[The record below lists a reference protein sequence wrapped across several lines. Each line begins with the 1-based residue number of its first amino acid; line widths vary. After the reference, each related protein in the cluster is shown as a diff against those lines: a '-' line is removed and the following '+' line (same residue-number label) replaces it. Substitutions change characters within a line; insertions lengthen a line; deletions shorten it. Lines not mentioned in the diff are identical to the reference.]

1 MGRPKKNKPRGLG
14 DTVETI
20 IKATGLD
27 KLVNDDC
34 GCEARKAAL
43 NLLLPYRYKARCV
56 TTEESIK
63 WSKFKEHL
71 QVRIPSDQVVYVCEL
86 YASVFNRQVWY
97 PCASC
102 SPKPLINMIDR
113 LDIVFKEFKNE

>member
-1 MGRPKKNKPRGLG
+1 MSKGKRKPKGLG

-27 KLVNDDC
+27 KLVKDDC

-56 TTEESIK
+56 TTEESEK
-63 WSKFKEHL
+63 WAEFKEHL
-71 QVRIPSDQVVYVCEL
+71 QVRIPSEQVVYVCEL